1 MVVISPVVIPFN
13 QGLALRQITIQMT
26 RDGEQT
32 PDQKILRIMLPGDLT
47 LLAAFSPANGYSST
61 QKFLASAVD
70 GERLLLAQD
79 KVTPKRTA
87 SRITVLSEDVTI
99 SLDLNDGSGG
109 GAGGTPATLAAL
121 VKVDS
126 LLAERDVVAVEQQ
139 PDGAWRVAGSG
150 RTDAQGE
157 LAIELRVTPSSLLY
171 ALALDNWGIPYQAD
185 LPVAVGTVV
194 RPSQFVGWL
203 YRVTEAGLLPGI
215 EPEWWAADGD
225 NASRPLGTARA
236 VAVRYYQP
244 VGHGP
249 LLAELS

>member
-1 MVVISPVVIPFN
+1 MFVERPRVANLATS
-13 QGLALRQITIQMT
+13 LALRAISLQLT

-32 PDQKILRIMLPGDLT
+32 LSSKVGLLLSLDLQ
-47 LLAAFSPANGYSST
+47 LQAVFGGSHVVNNV
-61 QKFLASAVD
+61 FLASAVD
-70 GERLLLAQD
+70 RDWLLQVIDLTEPPQAVARYLRVTQDLTLAID
-79 KVTPKRTA
+79 
-87 SRITVLSEDVTI
+87 I
-99 SLDLNDGSGG
+99 NDGSGG
-109 GAGGTPATLAAL
+109 GAGGMPATLAAL